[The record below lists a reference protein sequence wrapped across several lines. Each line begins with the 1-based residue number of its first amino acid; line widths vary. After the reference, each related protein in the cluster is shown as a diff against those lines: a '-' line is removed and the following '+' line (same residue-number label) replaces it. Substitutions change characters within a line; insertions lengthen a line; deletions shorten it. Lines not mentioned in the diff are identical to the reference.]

1 MKRLL
6 LLLFCLLTAP
16 AHAHFQTLLPN
27 TDIVTAGTSKTV
39 QLLLQF
45 THPMQQGP
53 VMPMAKPVQFAV
65 WSRGQTHDLLPQLQA
80 QTASNGA
87 TFYQAEYR
95 FTRPADYL
103 FYLEPAPYWEASEGK
118 LIIHY
123 TKVVV
128 NAFEAEHGWDH
139 LLGLPV
145 EIEPLVR
152 PYGLWTG
159 NQFRGIV
166 RHQGQVVPFATVEVE
181 YFNQDH
187 IKIPAAPFTT
197 QVIKADSQGVFSYSF
212 PRAGW
217 WGFAALLEADA
228 PQPNP
233 AGELVPVELGGL
245 LWIHTSDMQP

>member
-6 LLLFCLLTAP
+6 LLLSCLFNAP
-16 AHAHFQTLLPN
+16 VYAHFQTLLPD
-27 TDIVTAGTSKTV
+27 TDIVTADMSKTV
-39 QLLLQF
+39 QFQLLF

-65 WSRGQTHDLLPQLQA
+65 WSHGQTHDLNAQLSA
-80 QTASNGA
+80 HTASNGA
-87 TFYQAEYR
+87 TFYQAQYN

-103 FYLEPAPYWEASEGK
+103 FYLQPAPYWEASEGK

-123 TKVVV
+123 TKVIV
-128 NAFEAEHGWDH
+128 NAFEAEQGWAH

-166 RHQGQVVPFATVEVE
+166 RQNGQVVPFATIEVE
-181 YFNQDH
+181 YFNQDQV
-187 IKIPAAPFTT
+187 KIPATPFST
-197 QVIKADSQGVFSYSF
+197 QIIKADSQGVFSYSF

-217 WGFAALLEADA
+217 WGFAALVDA
-228 PQPNP
+228 AEPQLNP

-245 LWIHTSDMQP
+245 LWIHTTDMQP